1 MNAIRHNRFLL
12 GIILGA
18 LIAGSAFTGGM
29 LMASRHVGAIHTAT
43 LADLQASQ
51 AQSSAVPGLGPET
64 IADMVAAAGPAV
76 VEIQTEETTQV
87 ENPFFDNPLFQQFF
101 GQGSSQPQA
110 EVQQGLGSGFLISP
124 DGLIMTNEHVIDG
137 ATSIMVTIV
146 GQSQP
151 VSATVV
157 NSDTDDDLALLQVNV
172 GSNLPYLKLGDSD
185 NSRVGD
191 WAIAIGNP
199 YGLDNT
205 VTVGVISA
213 KGRPITVGNH
223 NYPNLLQTDAS
234 INPGNSGGPLLDL
247 NGEVIGI
254 NTAVD
259 EQAQGIGFAI
269 PSNTAE
275 TLINSVNNNP
285 T

>member
-1 MNAIRHNRFLL
+1 
-12 GIILGA
+12 
-18 LIAGSAFTGGM
+18 M

-137 ATSIMVTIV
+137 ATSIMVTIA

-157 NSDTDDDLALLQVNV
+157 NSDTDDDLALLQVNA

>member
-1 MNAIRHNRFLL
+1 VNAMRHNRFLL
-12 GIILGA
+12 GMILGA

-29 LMASRHVGAIHTAT
+29 LITSGHMGVSHPAT
-43 LADLQASQ
+43 LADLQTSQ
-51 AQSSAVPGLGPET
+51 DSGMPGLGPDT
-64 IADMVAAAGPAV
+64 IADTVAAAGPAV
-76 VEIQTEETTQV
+76 VKIETEVTTQV
-87 ENPFFDNPLFQQFF
+87 DNPFFDDPLFQQFF
-101 GQGSSQPQA
+101 GQDSSQPQT
-110 EVQQGLGSGFLISP
+110 EVEQGLGSGFLISP
-124 DGLIMTNEHVIDG
+124 DGYLLTNEHVIDG
-137 ATSIMVTIV
+137 ATSIMVTIA

-151 VSATVV
+151 VSGQVV
-157 NSDTDDDLALLQVNV
+157 GSDKDLDLAVLKVNA
-172 GSNLPYLKLGDSD
+172 GSDLPYLKFGDSD

-213 KGRPITVGNH
+213 KGRPVTVQNH
-223 NYPNLLQTDAS
+223 DYPNLLQTDAS

-247 NGEVIGI
+247 NGDVIGI

-269 PSNTAE
+269 PSNTAKN
-275 TLINSVNNNP
+275 LIDSVNKNP
-285 T
+285 V

>member
-1 MNAIRHNRFLL
+1 
-12 GIILGA
+12 
-18 LIAGSAFTGGM
+18 M

-137 ATSIMVTIV
+137 ATSIMVTIA

>member
-18 LIAGSAFTGGM
+18 LIAGSAFAGGM
-29 LMASRHVGAIHTAT
+29 LMASGHVSASHTAT

-51 AQSSAVPGLGPET
+51 AQISAVPGLGPET

-76 VEIQTEETTQV
+76 VEIQTEVTTQV
-87 ENPFFDNPLFQQFF
+87 DNPLFDDPFFQQFF
-101 GQGSSQPQA
+101 GQGSSQSQT

-124 DGLIMTNEHVIDG
+124 DGLIMTNEHVIDS
-137 ATSIMVTIV
+137 ATSIMVTIA

-157 NSDTDDDLALLQVNV
+157 NSDKDDDLALLQVNA

-223 NYPNLLQTDAS
+223 DYPNLLQTDAS

-285 T
+285 A